1 MTSRSSAF
9 SFTLSLILW
18 YCVLISAE
26 DTTAQLPTSTLLPDG
41 NQQATVGWVS
51 NPKRR
56 GTLTIIIECLT
67 TIFACTWTV
76 LHLNVPAITDSTK
89 TRVLRKVKWMAI
101 TVLFPEFIFAKAVCE
116 LRFAL
121 YNTLDKMYRSIT
133 FSPEHSFEIVSE
145 AKVQNGRSCWV
156 IWAWTVEF
164 EPVKSMLYKILLQH
178 SPYVDNLSPGQQ
190 MMDQKYGSRSVHE
203 LDNEGKMAENLKTF
217 FNKSF
222 SDRDR
227 HLYDRGIAVVR
238 VQKWTLTHAYYVNMG
253 GIVGLKRMKQWTEEG
268 RQPYLT
274 HSYSVVRG
282 DHLAVSGL
290 KTWGLGHPLREL
302 RLSANDI
309 KDKSKADWIVKTI
322 AVIQIGRLIL
332 DLITRGAGGQ
342 PVTQLEIATASF
354 AVFAIVTHLINWWK
368 PKDITQPT
376 AIHAVVDQGTEEDQV
391 ERTTEPFFARLW
403 SPSPPPHRYADT
415 ISPGNRI
422 TNDELWIGKRN
433 STTLAW
439 SLMAGSCLVFGGIH
453 CIAWSFRFPTRVEQH
468 AWQAAALVSTTL
480 PIFALAGSFSIL
492 RYRPRDVKRRVTG
505 AVKNIFDE
513 YGTNLLIADHEWWD
527 AFTTAVNTEEWEN
540 WIDGHADAEM
550 KKDKKRLEWEL
561 EKLSNL
567 RSSLKELRPIK
578 YGSRDAERLINIIWD
593 ICSKL
598 RDPRDQAYG
607 LRDQYQGWMKKK
619 HPSLHGNLGGLPYGG
634 PEGVFHWILSRC
646 AQPAPSDE
654 EKGYRELRKNRD
666 IQAQRLSRFLNIIS
680 AIFYTVAR
688 LVLIAIMFSSLRAA
702 PNGVYDTAEWA
713 RFVPSFS

>member
-178 SPYVDNLSPGQQ
+178 SPY
-190 MMDQKYGSRSVHE
+190 KYGSRSVHE

-282 DHLAVSGL
+282 DHAVSGL

-332 DLITRGAGGQ
+332 DLITR
-342 PVTQLEIATASF
+342 
-354 AVFAIVTHLINWWK
+354 
-368 PKDITQPT
+368 
-376 AIHAVVDQGTEEDQV
+376 
-391 ERTTEPFFARLW
+391 
-403 SPSPPPHRYADT
+403 
-415 ISPGNRI
+415 
-422 TNDELWIGKRN
+422 
-433 STTLAW
+433 
-439 SLMAGSCLVFGGIH
+439 
-453 CIAWSFRFPTRVEQH
+453 AWSFRFPTRVEQH

-527 AFTTAVNTEEWEN
+527 AFTTA
-540 WIDGHADAEM
+540 
-550 KKDKKRLEWEL
+550 
-561 EKLSNL
+561 LSNL

-654 EKGYRELRKNRD
+654 EKGYRELGKNRD